1 MENLCLAVTDTFKA
15 NAVLTFF
22 EKNKKTEDDLS
33 PELRL
38 TIWQPKCN
46 IKLKEKQENQ
56 EERKKDREINKQ
68 NSIKHNSMRNKDI

>member
-46 IKLKEKQENQ
+46 IKLKEKQEN
-56 EERKKDREINKQ
+56 
-68 NSIKHNSMRNKDI
+68 